1 MDKIE
6 KRVLKAI
13 AKSIKELDKANY
25 NESTVL
31 TGENVRRQMF
41 ARNKL
46 INIIFDCGYE
56 LEHVTYR
63 LIKSTHKRPLFNE
76 KENSIAKAKL

>member
-1 MDKIE
+1 MDKVE
-6 KRVLKAI
+6 TNTLRAI

-25 NESTVL
+25 NESSVL
-31 TGENVRRQMF
+31 TEKNVRRQMF

-63 LIKSTHKRPLFNE
+63 LVKSLHKRPLFNE
-76 KENSIAKAKL
+76 KENSIAKTEL